1 MTETVAKR
9 SFPPSTLGA
18 DLLASVVVVLVAL
31 PLCMGIAIAS
41 GLPPALG
48 LVTGIIGGLLVGS
61 LAGSPL
67 QVSGPAAGLAVIV
80 YEIVQ
85 EHGLDTFG
93 IIILLAGI
101 IQAAAGLMRFGQWFR
116 AVSPAVINGMLAGI
130 GILIFSSQFHV
141 MVDDKPRSSGIANLM
156 SIPESVWKGLFP
168 LDGST
173 HHLAAAIGV
182 LTIIVILVWNA
193 VAKKIKMIPA
203 PLVAVV
209 SAVIVSGLMNL
220 DIKYVQIPG
229 SFLDI
234 LNLPSMDSV
243 KSITHLP
250 IFLAS
255 VSVAF
260 IASAETLL
268 SAAAVDKMHSGVRTN
283 YDRELFAQGIGNAIC
298 GMLGALP
305 MTGVIVRSAAN
316 VEAGAKTRLSAILH
330 GAWLLVFVLCLPWML
345 EKIPTASLAA
355 ILVFTGYKLVNPS
368 KMKEIL
374 AYGRSEFAIYLGT
387 MVAIVATNLL
397 EGVLIGLGMSI
408 AKLIYVF
415 TNLDSRLE
423 ITDGGKQAR
432 LTMRGS
438 ATFVML
444 PKLAALLDQVPAGAE
459 LQVHFESL
467 DYIDHACLD
476 LLMNWEKQHEL
487 TGGEMCIE
495 WDELEAKFHRRR
507 PDWSMTPDRLA
518 SSDEKDRKDLAVKK

>member
-1 MTETVAKR
+1 MTESVAKR
-9 SFPPSTLGA
+9 SLAPSTFGA
-18 DLLASVVVVLVAL
+18 DMLASIVVVLVAL

-48 LVTGIIGGLLVGS
+48 LVTGIIGGVLVGS
-61 LAGSPL
+61 IAGSPL

-101 IQAAAGLMRFGQWFR
+101 IQAGAGLLRFGQWFR

-141 MVDDKPRSSGIANLM
+141 MVDDKPRSSGIANLI
-156 SIPESVWKGLFP
+156 SIPESVWKGISP

-182 LTIIVILVWNA
+182 LTIIVILFWNTF
-193 VAKKIKMIPA
+193 AKKIKMVPA
-203 PLVAVV
+203 PLVAVIT
-209 SAVIVSGLMNL
+209 AVIVAAVMKL
-220 DIKYVQIPG
+220 DVKYVQIPG

-234 LNLPSMDSV
+234 LNVPSLESV
-243 KSITHLP
+243 KSITHFP

-268 SAAAVDKMHSGVRTN
+268 SASAVDKMHSGVRTN

-316 VEAGAKTRLSAILH
+316 VEAGAKTRLSTILH
-330 GAWLLVFVLCLPWML
+330 GIWLLVFVLCFPWLL

-355 ILVFTGYKLVNPS
+355 ILVFTGYKLVNPT

-374 AYGRSEFAIYLGT
+374 TYGRSEFAIYLVT
-387 MVAIVATNLL
+387 VIAIVATNLL

-415 TNLDSRLE
+415 THLDSRLE
-423 ITDGGKQAR
+423 VTDGGKHAR

-438 ATFVML
+438 ATFIML
-444 PKLAALLDQVPAGAE
+444 PKLAALLDQVPPGAE

-476 LLMNWEKQHEL
+476 LLMDWEKQHES

-507 PDWSMTPDRLA
+507 PEWSKTPDRVA
-518 SSDEKDRKDLAVKK
+518 KSESDPDKELAVNK